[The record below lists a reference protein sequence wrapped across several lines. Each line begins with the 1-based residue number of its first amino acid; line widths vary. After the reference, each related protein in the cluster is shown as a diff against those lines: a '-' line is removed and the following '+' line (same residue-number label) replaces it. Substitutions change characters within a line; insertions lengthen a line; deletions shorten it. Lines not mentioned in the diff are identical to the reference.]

1 MIRLNKYKNLD
12 WYLIIAVVA
21 LSIFGIICIG
31 SATHINL
38 GESRSTYYSQIVWV
52 SVGVIIMFIVAN
64 VNLEFFSN
72 FYKYIYIFN
81 IILLVAVLLIG
92 TEANGATRW
101 IYFGPVGIQPSEFSK
116 IIIIFTLAKV
126 IDKNRQRINNK
137 IILVEV
143 CLFVL
148 IPILLIQKQPSL
160 SASLVLFAILAVEL
174 FVAGL
179 DYKYIGIALAI
190 VVPIATYA
198 CVTTCSILLAAV

>member
-1 MIRLNKYKNLD
+1 M
-12 WYLIIAVVA
+12 
-21 LSIFGIICIG
+21 
-31 SATHINL
+31 
-38 GESRSTYYSQIVWV
+38 
-52 SVGVIIMFIVAN
+52 
-64 VNLEFFSN
+64 
-72 FYKYIYIFN
+72 
-81 IILLVAVLLIG
+81 AVLLIG

-160 SASLVLFAILAVEL
+160 SASLVLF
-174 FVAGL
+174 
-179 DYKYIGIALAI
+179 
-190 VVPIATYA
+190 
-198 CVTTCSILLAAV
+198 CHTCR

>member
-81 IILLVAVLLIG
+81 IIFAG
-92 TEANGATRW
+92 
-101 IYFGPVGIQPSEFSK
+101 
-116 IIIIFTLAKV
+116 IIFYK
-126 IDKNRQRINNK
+126 IDCTP
-137 IILVEV
+137 E
-143 CLFVL
+143 
-148 IPILLIQKQPSL
+148 PIT
-160 SASLVLFAILAVEL
+160 
-174 FVAGL
+174 
-179 DYKYIGIALAI
+179 YIEWRF
-190 VVPIATYA
+190 T
-198 CVTTCSILLAAV
+198 